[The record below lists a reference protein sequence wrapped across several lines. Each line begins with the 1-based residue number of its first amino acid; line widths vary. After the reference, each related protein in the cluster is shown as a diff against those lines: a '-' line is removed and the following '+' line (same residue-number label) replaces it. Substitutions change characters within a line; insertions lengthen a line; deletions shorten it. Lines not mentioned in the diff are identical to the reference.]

1 VCRTEVWHTFFLP
14 LIFCL
19 IAIRYIND
27 KRIENIRKR
36 APDFITSRLAPQLSK
51 NDGKQGPMKER
62 PMFIAKHTAAIY
74 CRGCIHKRYGIRE
87 EKALADDS
95 ALRNRVNMKSG
106 KGRLTC

>member
-1 VCRTEVWHTFFLP
+1 MPDRSPAHVFF

-19 IAIRYIND
+19 IAIRHMND

-36 APDFITSRLAPQLSK
+36 APNFITSRLSFQLSK
-51 NDGKQGPMKER
+51 NDSKQSPIKEH

-95 ALRNRVNMKSG
+95 ALRNRVNMKSR
-106 KGRLTC
+106 KGRLTL